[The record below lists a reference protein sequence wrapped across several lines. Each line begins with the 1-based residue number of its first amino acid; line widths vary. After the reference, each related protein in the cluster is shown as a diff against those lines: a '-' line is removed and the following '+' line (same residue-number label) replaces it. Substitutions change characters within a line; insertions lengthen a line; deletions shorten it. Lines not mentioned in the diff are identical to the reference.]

1 MSSVPSGPN
10 GATTSAR
17 VSITVNVPPPAA
29 LAPPV
34 SFHAPDSMPTVTS
47 PAAKSPVT

>member
-17 VSITVNVPPPAA
+17 VSITVKEPPPA
-29 LAPPV
+29 LLEPPV
-34 SFHAPDSMPTVTS
+34 SFHAPESMPTVTS
-47 PAAKSPVT
+47 PATKSPVR